1 MDIQGYLVNLAALP
15 AGPLPDAAERVSMS
29 QPKMSF
35 EEIIAPLERRMLGI
49 IWRIVRHPD
58 EAEDTMQDVLA
69 IIWKR
74 LDKVIHHP
82 NPQALI
88 MKICANA
95 AVDTLRKRRHSRS
108 FVDSGALER
117 LPSSSPSPESMSGEV
132 EAAVRIAIGRLP
144 KKQAVAVLM
153 RILEDQPYKAI
164 GEALGCREN
173 TARTH
178 VLRARSKLGRWLCHL
193 GISGE
198 KGF

>member
-1 MDIQGYLVNLAALP
+1 MDIQGSLVDLAALP
-15 AGPLPDAAERVSMS
+15 AGRLPVADEKVSMAQS
-29 QPKMSF
+29 ETSF
-35 EEIIAPLERRMLGI
+35 EEIITPIERRMLGI

-58 EAEDTMQDVLA
+58 EAEDTMQDALA

-74 LDKVIHHP
+74 LDKIIRHP

-88 MKICANA
+88 LKICANA
-95 AVDTLRKRRHSRS
+95 AVDTLRKRRHSRNL
-108 FVDSGALER
+108 VDPDTLEHV
-117 LPSSSPSPESMSGEV
+117 PSRSPSPESMAGEI
-132 EAAVRIAIGRLP
+132 EAAVLNAIGRLP
-144 KKQAVAVLM
+144 KKQAVAVVM

-178 VLRARSKLGRWLCHL
+178 VLRARTKLGRWLRHL
-193 GISGE
+193 GTSQG

>member
-1 MDIQGYLVNLAALP
+1 MEILGFSIDLAALP
-15 AGPLPDAAERVSMS
+15 AGRLPRAAEKVNMS
-29 QPKMSF
+29 QPERSF
-35 EEIIAPLERRMLGI
+35 EEIVAPLERRMLGI

-74 LDKVIHHP
+74 LDKVIQHP

-95 AVDTLRKRRHSRS
+95 AVDTLRKRRHSRR
-108 FVDSGALER
+108 FVDSGTLEQ
-117 LPSSSPSPESMSGEV
+117 LPSSSPSPESMSGET
-132 EAAVRIAIGRLP
+132 EAAVRFAIGRLP

-178 VLRARSKLGRWLCHL
+178 VLRARSKLGRWLRHL
-193 GISGE
+193 RTSGE
-198 KGF
+198 KGV